1 MRTHTRPRR
10 MTWLGTSFAATSLL
24 IASCSGDFGG
34 EAAAGDDEGGGVE
47 TAQDCG
53 EPELSPPPE
62 IDCEVLDGDDLAE
75 HTIKFGIGLAEDSPQ
90 GRAVQYFGDYLS
102 ECTDGRLTVD
112 LFPDSQVGD
121 DLEMMSGLRSGT
133 LEMTYPS
140 TSPAVSFVPE
150 LGVFDLPFLVPDTD
164 AADRIFDS
172 EVGDEM
178 LAEFEGSGM
187 LALAWG
193 ENGFRQVTNNDGP
206 IESPEDVQG
215 LDVRVMENEI
225 QVTIW
230 EQLGAN
236 PTTMAFGEVFSAL
249 EQGVVS
255 GQENP
260 WVTNYTS
267 NFWEVQ
273 DYGSETRHVYTPF
286 LFMIGEEFYNGLD
299 PAYQDLIQE
308 ASDAT
313 SEYQRQVAREMD
325 SWARDQFEASGAEVN
340 VLDED
345 QLDAF
350 REATAP
356 VYDRWAPQIG
366 EELIDE
372 VRSVAEGE

>member
-1 MRTHTRPRR
+1 
-10 MTWLGTSFAATSLL
+10 
-24 IASCSGDFGG
+24 
-34 EAAAGDDEGGGVE
+34 
-47 TAQDCG
+47 
-53 EPELSPPPE
+53 
-62 IDCEVLDGDDLAE
+62 
-75 HTIKFGIGLAEDSPQ
+75 
-90 GRAVQYFGDYLS
+90 
-102 ECTDGRLTVD
+102 
-112 LFPDSQVGD
+112 
-121 DLEMMSGLRSGT
+121 
-133 LEMTYPS
+133 MTYPS

-325 SWARDQFEASGAEVN
+325 AWARDQFEASGAEVN